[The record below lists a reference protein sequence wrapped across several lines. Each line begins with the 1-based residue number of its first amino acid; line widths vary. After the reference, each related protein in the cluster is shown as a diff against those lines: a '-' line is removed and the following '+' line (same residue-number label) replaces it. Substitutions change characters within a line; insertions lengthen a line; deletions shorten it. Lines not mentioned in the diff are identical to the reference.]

1 MLGLLAEAALTR
13 SSRRAHVEGLAPFRA
28 HGRSVPAP
36 HARAS
41 GVLPSRLEDG
51 RDRGPAVRL
60 PERHDRS
67 RPQDHHVPVDPHHV
81 RPLLLRRE
89 RDHPDV
95 RRVSSSR
102 LQHQRVR
109 PRPHCGG
116 RSRGGEPS
124 LESVFPGSRGELTRG
139 HAGAGWRSMTST
151 RIPDDFTPNRW
162 AALLAERRASG
173 RALLDLTDT
182 NPTRTGLG
190 VPDAD
195 LKDAL
200 LRGATLS
207 RYEPDPHGSA
217 EARRA
222 IAGYYAA
229 RGDGSCVV
237 D

>member
-1 MLGLLAEAALTR
+1 
-13 SSRRAHVEGLAPFRA
+13 
-28 HGRSVPAP
+28 
-36 HARAS
+36 
-41 GVLPSRLEDG
+41 
-51 RDRGPAVRL
+51 
-60 PERHDRS
+60 
-67 RPQDHHVPVDPHHV
+67 
-81 RPLLLRRE
+81 
-89 RDHPDV
+89 
-95 RRVSSSR
+95 
-102 LQHQRVR
+102 
-109 PRPHCGG
+109 
-116 RSRGGEPS
+116 
-124 LESVFPGSRGELTRG
+124 
-139 HAGAGWRSMTST
+139 MTST

-190 VPDAD
+190 VPDVD

-237 D
+237 DPERVFLTASTSEAYAHVIRLLCEPGDEILVPSPSYPLIEPLAGLEH